1 MIVAAATVPGAP
13 LLLPG
18 VTGGPVREVAKTR
31 EAMAAA
37 VTALLDQGAEEIVVV
52 GGAPATRPF
61 PPDAPGPEQR
71 VAPGWRRP
79 HHDRRSAPDERRG
92 GAGASP
98 EVPGGP
104 EERVAPGS
112 PGRRWPG
119 LDHRS
124 APDGRRGD
132 EVLPEG
138 AYSEVSE
145 PGGES
150 VPGPA
155 GSGGRDGAGVAVEDL
170 LPVSLAVG
178 RSLLGGCPVPWTLR
192 GVGRDESRDRC
203 LELGLELREGGRPA
217 GLLVVAD
224 GSARRSEKAP
234 GHLDP
239 SAIELDARIGAALT
253 AADAGALL
261 RLDPAACERAL
272 VAGRAA
278 WQVMAA
284 ACEDRPWQAQVLYEE
299 DPFGV
304 AYWVITWT

>member
-18 VTGGPVREVAKTR
+18 VTGGPVREVAKAR

-71 VAPGWRRP
+71 VAPGWRRS
-79 HHDRRSAPDERRG
+79 R
-92 GAGASP
+92 
-98 EVPGGP
+98 
-104 EERVAPGS
+104 
-112 PGRRWPG
+112 
-119 LDHRS
+119 LDHRP
-124 APDGRRGD
+124 APGGRRGD

-150 VPGPA
+150 VPGLA
-155 GSGGRDGAGVAVEDL
+155 GSGGRDGAGVTVEDL

-178 RSLLGGCPVPWTLR
+178 RSLLGGCPVPWMLR
-192 GVGRDESRDRC
+192 GVGGDESRDRC
-203 LELGLELREGGRPA
+203 LELGRELREGGRPA

-239 SAIELDARIGAALT
+239 SAIDLDARIGAALT

-304 AYWVITWT
+304 AYWVVTWT